1 MPELFYGTDWKGQAD
16 YKACCSSVIIKGF
29 CVKWVLV
36 RPKLRQSFFQKK
48 RVLPSII
55 SFVTVLSAVIFFA
68 LIPLKAG
75 EEEWHFVYEA
85 DGITVHKRIKEDTVF
100 IEFKSTGVLR
110 GEISDYLSV
119 ILDTEIMPD
128 WAPQCIAA
136 QNVKSINDSETIIY
150 VACNGVWPVADRD
163 YVAKR
168 TVITNPKRSNIRVNT
183 ELTESP
189 DAPYIKSRVH
199 IPYLQCCWILKRINS
214 SLTHVELRACVD
226 PGGWLPAWLVNWGYR
241 RIPYSYLKCLESKV
255 VERSHTAA
263 ELVPAS
269 TPPP

>member
-1 MPELFYGTDWKGQAD
+1 MGRIGKGKRILRLVVLPS
-16 YKACCSSVIIKGF
+16 YIKGF
-29 CVKWVLV
+29 YVKWVLV

-48 RVLPSII
+48 RVLPTIL

-68 LIPLKAG
+68 LTPLRAG

-119 ILDTEIMPD
+119 ILDTEIMTD

-136 QNVKSINDSETIIY
+136 QNVKSINDGETIIY

-168 TVITNPKRSNIRVNT
+168 TVITNQERSNIRVNT

-199 IPYLQCCWILKRINS
+199 IPYLQCCWILKRISS